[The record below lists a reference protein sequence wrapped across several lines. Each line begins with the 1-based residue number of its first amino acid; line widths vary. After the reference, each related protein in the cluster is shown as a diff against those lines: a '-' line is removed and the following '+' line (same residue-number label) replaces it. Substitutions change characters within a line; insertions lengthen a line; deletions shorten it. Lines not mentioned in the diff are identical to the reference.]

1 MTAPSQFDYKTLQAK
16 AKDIIT
22 KFGAPVTISHS
33 NGGQSRGTIV
43 LATHV
48 EANISGTADTIRG
61 SEVVGYIDNVTN
73 EVKVG
78 DSLNAYGKDW
88 RVRESTSYKGPTI
101 TLAYRVI
108 LDS

>member
-1 MTAPSQFDYKTLQAK
+1 MTITTKFNYAALQAK
-16 AKDIIT
+16 AQDIIT
-22 KFGAPVTISHS
+22 KFGGPVTISHAD
-33 NGGQSRGTIV
+33 GGQSRGTIV
-43 LATHV
+43 LATQV
-48 EANISGTADTIRG
+48 QTNISGTTDTIRG
-61 SEVVGYIDNVTN
+61 SEVVGYIEKVRN

-78 DSLNAYGKDW
+78 DTLTAYGKTW